1 MFYLYNSGWKIIT
14 KTTKNMAVYTLS
26 KFTSK
31 ISTISTFLQDFPL
44 SRFLS
49 SADLYKRGNAKANRL
64 SIFEL
69 L

>member
-1 MFYLYNSGWKIIT
+1 
-14 KTTKNMAVYTLS
+14 MAVYTLS

-44 SRFLS
+44 SRFLA
-49 SADLYKRGNAKANRL
+49 SADFYKRGNAKANRL
-64 SIFEL
+64 SILEL